1 MDEKD
6 IKQET
11 NKEIEELDLVTES
24 NDTFNGSYEEIFTM
38 EDIENRKLHIN
49 YEIDK
54 NVNELIAYHILRYNT
69 LDKGIEIKDRMP
81 IRIFINTHGGSVPDG
96 FSLLSIMKLSKT
108 PIYTITF
115 GYCYSMGFSLFLGGT
130 RRFISPDGVLMNHP
144 GFVSLEDNI
153 DRVIDGLNF
162 TKKQIAHNDLF
173 ILAQTKMSPKELDKS
188 KRADVYYF
196 ADQAYRLGIATEI
209 IGKTCDIDEILWG
222 K

>member
-6 IKQET
+6 IKQGT
-11 NKEIEELDLVTES
+11 NKEIEDLNQDTEP

-54 NVNELIAYHILRYNT
+54 NVNETVAYHILRYNA
-69 LDKGIEIKDRMP
+69 LDKGLKVKDRLP
-81 IRIFINTHGGSVPDG
+81 IRIFINTPGGSMPDG
-96 FSLLSIMKLSKT
+96 FSLLSVMRLSKT

-130 RRFISPDGVLMNHP
+130 RRFVSPDGVLMNHP
-144 GFVSLEDNI
+144 GSISIEDNI
-153 DRVIDGLNF
+153 DRVIYGLNF
-162 TKKQIAHNDLF
+162 IKKQTLRNDQF

-196 ADQAYRLGIATEI
+196 ADQAYRLGIATDI
-209 IGKTCDIDEILWG
+209 IGKTCDIDEIL
-222 K
+222 